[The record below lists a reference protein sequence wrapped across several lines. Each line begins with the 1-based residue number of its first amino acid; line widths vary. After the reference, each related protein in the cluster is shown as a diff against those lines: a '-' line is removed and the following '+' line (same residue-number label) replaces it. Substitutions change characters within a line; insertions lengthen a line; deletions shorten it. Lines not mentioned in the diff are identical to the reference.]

1 MPGYCFTRKEKTM
14 KTSKKNAL
22 TTAAALIGAGIF
34 ISLGALFAM
43 KFDFNKMNTLN
54 IVTNTYTIDEA
65 FTDIFVKGA
74 ECDILLRPSQDN
86 KCSVICRDGD
96 KISHSVTV
104 KNNTLTIQRT
114 DNRKW
119 YECIGIYWGR
129 MEIIVYLP
137 QTEYKALDIASVSG
151 SIDIPDNFSFT
162 EAKVS
167 NTSGSVNFSAP
178 VSGNLSVKTVSGSIK
193 LDNIKCKNVTSKS
206 TSGRIALSDVTA
218 SDHMN
223 IETVS
228 GGIRLTKCDAG
239 SLWLKSV
246 SGNITGSLL
255 NQKTFVANT
264 VSGSINV
271 PASAAGGRCE
281 IKTTSG
287 NISFEIEKP

>member
-1 MPGYCFTRKEKTM
+1 M
-14 KTSKKNAL
+14 KTSNKNAL

-74 ECDILLRPSQDN
+74 ECDILLRPSNDN

-96 KISHSVTV
+96 KISHSVAV
-104 KNNTLTIQRT
+104 KNNTLTIERT

-137 QTEYKALDIASVSG
+137 QTEYKTLEAASVSG

-162 EAKVS
+162 EAKVGS
-167 NTSGSVNFSAP
+167 TSGSVNFSAS
-178 VSGNLSVKTVSGSIK
+178 VSKSLSAKTVSGSIK
-193 LDNIKCKNVTSKS
+193 LGNVKCENVTSRS
-206 TSGRIALSDVTA
+206 TSGSIKLSDVTA
-218 SDHMN
+218 SGSMD

-228 GGIRLTKCDAG
+228 GGIRLAGCDAG
-239 SLWLKSV
+239 SLRLKSV
-246 SGNITGSLL
+246 SGSITGSLL
-255 NQKTFVANT
+255 TPKTFSSNT
-264 VSGSINV
+264 VSGSINL
-271 PASAAGGRCE
+271 PASAPGGRCE

-287 NISFEIEKP
+287 NIKLEIEKP